1 MTTSRAI
8 PVEEAVDSRRY
19 RLRAELPGLDP
30 GTDLWLVCT
39 GTELRIDVVRTPQP
53 RPGSGHSEF
62 SYGRRFRVVPLPP
75 GLRSRTVAA
84 RYVDGVLEV
93 TAAVGV
99 VEPRTPAFA
108 VAVGDDPSSVP
119 TTRDFRP

>member
-1 MTTSRAI
+1 MTTSRTI
-8 PVEEAVDSRRY
+8 PVEEAVDRRHY

-30 GTDLWLVCT
+30 VADLQLVCT
-39 GTELRIDVVRTPQP
+39 GTELRIDAMRTPQP

-84 RYVDGVLEV
+84 RYVNGVLEV
-93 TAAVGV
+93 TAAVGAI
-99 VEPRTPAFA
+99 EPRTPAFA

-119 TTRDFRP
+119 TRRDFRP

>member
-1 MTTSRAI
+1 MTTSRTI
-8 PVEEAVDSRRY
+8 PVEETVNGRRY

-30 GTDLWLVCT
+30 VADLQLVCT
-39 GTELRIDVVRTPQP
+39 GTELRIDAMRMPP
-53 RPGSGHSEF
+53 ARPGSGHSEF
-62 SYGRRFRVVPLPP
+62 AYGRRFRVVPLPP

-84 RYVDGVLEV
+84 RYVNGVLEV

-99 VEPRTPAFA
+99 VEPRMPAFA
-108 VAVGDDPSSVP
+108 VTVGNDPSSVP